1 MWRFP
6 SGATNRPVLYACGHC
21 YILWWR
27 FLLFPYS
34 LQLSHFRAGGGSAQ
48 GAPEASTDGEEDA
61 GEVFGFE
68 DSEEEEEGT
77 RLVVSNARTELGTRE
92 ALQDP
97 PPRRRSS
104 ISDDLE
110 PLDEWEAEEA
120 LLEGRALVGQADSS
134 TSLGKSCWS
143 QLCRAHLCIRLPWL
157 PAGWKAG
164 ALFPFYAQHLV
175 LSGRLPLR
183 REAQSWLRDVC

>member
-1 MWRFP
+1 MASSQGP
-6 SGATNRPVLYACGHC
+6 P
-21 YILWWR
+21 
-27 FLLFPYS
+27 
-34 LQLSHFRAGGGSAQ
+34 GSPLGEGSVQ
-48 GAPEASTDGEEDA
+48 GPPEASTDGEEDA
-61 GEVFGFE
+61 GEAFGFE

-134 TSLGKSCWS
+134 TSLDLLGS
-143 QLCRAHLCIRLPWL
+143 QSQA
-157 PAGWKAG
+157 
-164 ALFPFYAQHLV
+164 
-175 LSGRLPLR
+175 
-183 REAQSWLRDVC
+183 E